1 MNTLKSIATRS
12 MVTKLI
18 AANVVVY
25 LLVQVAILIN
35 FLMASDTNVEVY
47 VLDYFAVP
55 ADLTTLAQRFWTPI
69 SYMFLQTSF
78 MHLLA
83 NMLWMFFL
91 GVVFLDMFDGRKM
104 LAVYIL
110 GGLSGALFYVA
121 AYNLFP
127 AFSTVIPVSCAL
139 GASAAVSAIVIAVC
153 VYKPHEKLYFFGIF
167 PFEVK
172 WLGIIYVVM
181 DVVSIVQSN
190 SGGHISHLGGAAFGA
205 TFALCLKNG
214 KDITQWFCSL
224 TDNVVSWF
232 GSADSPKR
240 PKMKVTYS
248 SKASSDAEYTEA
260 TTVSDEEFNRRKHD
274 ENEKIDRILEKISKS
289 GYDNLTKEE
298 KEFLFRASRK

>member
-1 MNTLKSIATRS
+1 MNNLKSIAARS
-12 MVTKLI
+12 MATKLI

-25 LLVQVAILIN
+25 LLVLVASLVN
-35 FLMASDTNVEVY
+35 FLMASPFDIEGTVIE
-47 VLDYFAVP
+47 YFSVP
-55 ADLTTLAQRFWTPI
+55 ASLSKLATLFWTPFT
-69 SYMFLQTSF
+69 YMFLHTSF
-78 MHLLA
+78 WHILG
-83 NMLWMFFL
+83 NMLWLYFL
-91 GVVFLDMFDGRKM
+91 GVVFLNVFDGRRM

-127 AFSTVIPVSCAL
+127 VFESALPVSSAL

-153 VYKPHEKLYFFGIF
+153 VYKPHEKLYFFGIL
-167 PFEVK
+167 PIELK
-172 WLGIIYVVM
+172 WLGILYVLF
-181 DVVSIVQSN
+181 DLFQIVGDN
-190 SGGHISHLGGAAFGA
+190 PGGHISHLGGAAFGA
-205 TFALCLKNG
+205 AFALCLKNG

-224 TDNVVSWF
+224 TDSLVSLF
-232 GSADSPKR
+232 GNTSSPKR
-240 PKMKVTYS
+240 PKMKVSYTN
-248 SKASSDAEYTEA
+248 KGQNVEYTEA

>member
-18 AANVVVY
+18 AANIVVY
-25 LLVQVAILIN
+25 LLVQVATLIF
-35 FLMASDTNVEVY
+35 FLMASPIDVEAVVY
-47 VLDYFAVP
+47 EYLAVP
-55 ADLTTLAQRFWTPI
+55 ADLSTLANRFCTPI
-69 SYMFLQTSF
+69 TYMFLQTSF
-78 MHLLA
+78 MHLLG
-83 NMLWMFFL
+83 NMLWLFFL
-91 GVVFLDMFDGRKM
+91 GAVFLDMFDGRKM

-110 GGLSGALFYVA
+110 GGLSGALFYIA

-127 AFSTVIPVSCAL
+127 AFSSVLPLSYAM

-181 DVVSIVQSN
+181 DIVSIVQSN
-190 SGGHISHLGGAAFGA
+190 AGGHISHIGGAVFGA

-224 TDNVVSWF
+224 TDTVVSWF
-232 GSADSPKR
+232 GNSESSKR

-248 SKASSDAEYTEA
+248 SKDSSNVEYTEA